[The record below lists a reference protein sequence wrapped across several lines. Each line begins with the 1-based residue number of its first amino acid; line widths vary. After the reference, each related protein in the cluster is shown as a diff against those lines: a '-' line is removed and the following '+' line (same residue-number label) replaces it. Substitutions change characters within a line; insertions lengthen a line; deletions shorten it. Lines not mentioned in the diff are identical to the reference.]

1 MYLPSLTVIMNIAV
15 LAINKSQICQRGD
28 DQNQLNDT
36 LDKGNASYLIKTFN
50 KPCGATKNP
59 TGLKMCLHDRSLA

>member
-1 MYLPSLTVIMNIAV
+1 MMYLQVIVSIAV
-15 LAINKSQICQRGD
+15 LAIHKSQICQRGD

-50 KPCGATKNP
+50 IPCGAVKNP
-59 TGLKMCLHDRSLA
+59 TGLEMCLHDRSLA